1 MLGLV
6 GELLQAAL
14 TVGEEQRKR
23 EGDRCEPRE
32 HDVRPQV
39 PHAEPAPLDD
49 DEGARGDCHDE
60 QVHRERADGRAAAEP
75 VAEKVAALDDGD
87 DVVGPGADE
96 AGDGEDEEHDG
107 AGVPV
112 TGEAAA
118 GHDAIVPPD
127 PDLDALESRT
137 AFREWSA
144 RSPGQRADPRR
155 FGMLA
160 AALGVDLEHP
170 APALGVVGSKGK
182 GTTVAYASALLAETG
197 LRVGTV
203 FSPGLVSNRDR
214 LRVDGAVLPLD
225 RYAALLE
232 RVDAALRTLPDS
244 VEGYIGPSGFFLA
257 AGLAHFADTGGEALV
272 LEAGIGGR
280 RDDLGRVT
288 LTGLAMAEIFLEHTD
303 LLGDTIAAIADDKVG
318 AARPGT
324 RFVSHLAQSEEAETV
339 IRRHTDAIGA
349 ERMRVD
355 DEARAPYAA
364 VVADGLGGRNAAH
377 GMIAARRLL
386 AELGRPD
393 ATAQQV
399 RAAAEKVHYPG
410 RLSRHEL
417 AGGAEGGAV
426 VFVDSAVSRDGFENA
441 LAHVERVTGS
451 PPALTLVSVPREKD
465 LAGFRAV
472 AAGLE
477 GRVVFVALERVHLHY
492 PERAEWPGEWAT
504 AAELPAL
511 LRAAPVV
518 LAIGT
523 ASFSAEVLRHCGVN
537 TDRVF

>member
-1 MLGLV
+1 M
-6 GELLQAAL
+6 
-14 TVGEEQRKR
+14 T
-23 EGDRCEPRE
+23 
-32 HDVRPQV
+32 
-39 PHAEPAPLDD
+39 
-49 DEGARGDCHDE
+49 
-60 QVHRERADGRAAAEP
+60 
-75 VAEKVAALDDGD
+75 
-87 DVVGPGADE
+87 
-96 AGDGEDEEHDG
+96 
-107 AGVPV
+107 
-112 TGEAAA
+112 
-118 GHDAIVPPD
+118 GHDAIVPAAAD
-127 PDLDALESRT
+127 SGAVDLDALESRT

-214 LRVDGAVLPLD
+214 LRVDGAVLPLED
-225 RYAALLE
+225 YVPLLE
-232 RVDAALRTLPDS
+232 RVDAALRTLPEP

-257 AGLAHFADTGGEALV
+257 AGLAHFAATGCEALV

-280 RDDLGRVT
+280 RDDLGRVG
-288 LTGLAMAEIFLEHTD
+288 LTGLAMAEVFLEHTD
-303 LLGDTIAAIADDKVG
+303 LLGPTIAAIADDKVG

-324 RFVSHLAQSEEAETV
+324 RFVSHLAQSEEAEAV
-339 IRRHTDAIGA
+339 IRRHAAAIGA

-355 DEARAPYAA
+355 EAARAPYAGS
-364 VVADGLGGRNAAH
+364 VVEGLTGINAAH

-393 ATAQQV
+393 ASLEQV
-399 RAAAEKVHYPG
+399 RVAAARVHYPG

-417 AGGAEGGAV
+417 EGST

-441 LAHVERVTGS
+441 LAHVERETGA
-451 PPALTLVSVPREKD
+451 PPPLTLVSVPSEKD

-472 AAGLE
+472 AAGLA

-492 PERAEWPGEWAT
+492 PERDEWPGEWAT
-504 AAELPAL
+504 AAALPAL
-511 LRAAPVV
+511 LRSAPVV
-518 LAIGT
+518 LALGT
-523 ASFSAEVLRHCGVN
+523 ASFSSEVLRLCGVD
-537 TDRVF
+537 TDRIF